1 MKKLINWLMSKIKEY
16 KRKRIQKKKMEELK
30 KRDPF
35 TYNH

>member
-1 MKKLINWLMSKIKEY
+1 MKKIIEWFKSKLEDYRRK
-16 KRKRIQKKKMEELK
+16 KRFKKRIEELK